1 MPFEVKLDKF
11 TADFHPGTSRPAKFI
26 SDVRR
31 VENGREA
38 EIRIQMN
45 EPMRYEGFTFF
56 QASYGP
62 SGAKPGEEMYSVFE
76 IVRNPADHW
85 PEYSL
90 YVVAF
95 GMLVTFLTKLGGH
108 LGTTSRKRKNAA

>member
-11 TADFHPGTSRPAKFI
+11 TADFHPGTSRPEKFI
-26 SDVRR
+26 SDIRR
-31 VENGREA
+31 VENGQES
-38 EIRIQMN
+38 ELRIQMN
-45 EPMRYEGFTFF
+45 EPMRYEGLTFF

-62 SGAKPGEEMYSVFE
+62 PGAKPGEPMYSVFE
-76 IVRNPADHW
+76 VVKNPADKW

-108 LGTTSRKRKNAA
+108 LGAASRKRNHAK